1 MNISV
6 NAGDGCTCTQCTVH
20 RAPCT
25 LILSRRE
32 RAKVEMSILPVEE
45 GADWGIQN
53 LFLGRCAATSLQK
66 GMLVEEVAN
75 RSRSPKFGSG
85 ALGAQHPENTHS
97 GGAVERRLGCP
108 KFSFGAL
115 SAQ

>member
-1 MNISV
+1 MHP
-6 NAGDGCTCTQCTVH
+6 VH

-25 LILSRRE
+25 VHPNLVSPGKGKSRDVNPTGGGGCRLGHPNFF
-32 RAKVEMSILPVEE
+32 M
-45 GADWGIQN
+45 
-53 LFLGRCAATSLQK
+53 GRCAATSLQK

-75 RSRSPKFGSG
+75 RSRSQKFGSG